1 VVFVG
6 VRHEVSSNGKAAII
20 EERDIV
26 YRDLAKPG
34 ELGPSAAGRTSSE
47 WRRVIRPDPA
57 LFFFAIPR

>member
-1 VVFVG
+1 